1 MGWQDRS
8 ASTRK
13 PPVHGSGTLRAWIT
27 NGDEPAPNSTRRF
40 ARNWMT
46 RSELA
51 WELADLFTEL
61 KIDQINE
68 MLAKN
73 VPLETLEFFNAYG
86 QDFGK
91 SEGIEGNTLQRLPNL
106 LLLGY
111 ILRVLEERLLE
122 GDEPSEH

>member
-1 MGWQDRS
+1 
-8 ASTRK
+8 
-13 PPVHGSGTLRAWIT
+13 
-27 NGDEPAPNSTRRF
+27 
-40 ARNWMT
+40 MT

-51 WELADLFTEL
+51 WELADLFTDL

-68 MLAKN
+68 MIAKN
-73 VPLETLEFFNAYG
+73 VPLENLEFFNAYG

-91 SEGIEGNTLQRLPNL
+91 SEGIEGNTLRRLPNL

>member
-1 MGWQDRS
+1 
-8 ASTRK
+8 
-13 PPVHGSGTLRAWIT
+13 
-27 NGDEPAPNSTRRF
+27 
-40 ARNWMT
+40 MT

-51 WELADLFTEL
+51 WELADLFTGL

-86 QDFGK
+86 EDFGK
-91 SEGIEGNTLQRLPNL
+91 SEGIGGNTLQRLPNL

>member
-1 MGWQDRS
+1 
-8 ASTRK
+8 
-13 PPVHGSGTLRAWIT
+13 
-27 NGDEPAPNSTRRF
+27 
-40 ARNWMT
+40 MT

-51 WELADLFTEL
+51 WELADLFTDL

-91 SEGIEGNTLQRLPNL
+91 SEGIQGNTLQRLPNL

-111 ILRVLEERLLE
+111 ILRVLEERLLD

>member
-1 MGWQDRS
+1 
-8 ASTRK
+8 
-13 PPVHGSGTLRAWIT
+13 
-27 NGDEPAPNSTRRF
+27 
-40 ARNWMT
+40 MT

-51 WELADLFTEL
+51 WELADLFTDL

-73 VPLETLEFFNAYG
+73 VPLENLEFFNAYG

-91 SEGIEGNTLQRLPNL
+91 SEGIAGNTLRRLPNL